1 MDEGLF
7 EVEQVLNILHTI
19 IKILCA
25 ILLLKPFQY
34 LLSRW
39 RSARA
44 AGMEEEEEIVI
55 AIVAVTAAEI
65 GGGLAPATDP
75 GTGTGSGEWKCRTCL
90 TVSSRTLLT
99 CCVQLPLQVRRQT
112 QSVHRE
118 AQARQGLKPRS
129 RIVVCETELF
139 LYIIFVPFP

>member
-1 MDEGLF
+1 M
-7 EVEQVLNILHTI
+7 
-19 IKILCA
+19 
-25 ILLLKPFQY
+25 
-34 LLSRW
+34 
-39 RSARA
+39 
-44 AGMEEEEEIVI
+44 EEEEIVI
-55 AIVAVTAAEI
+55 AIAIAIVAGTVAEI

-75 GTGTGSGEWKCRTCL
+75 GTGSGEWKCRTCL

-139 LYIIFVPFP
+139 LYIIIVPFP